1 MKIKTK
7 NKLIAFSFVLI
18 VAFIGCDNKSEL
30 NDIKKQNINETQ
42 AIEQERIKYQKDIDS
57 INREIDLL
65 SRAKN
70 EIEERADFAEAEI
83 FRILKSAYLDHI
95 IIGSNNLDDSKNI
108 FEEKLGFNIKDGK
121 KHKNGISNI
130 FIEFSNNSEIEFIS
144 VKNPSDNLANQYKK
158 FLDNDRYGFQIAL
171 RTNEISNLK
180 EHLTTLSLGYEN
192 FSENRNYS
200 TLSTKNIN
208 SELPLFFI
216 QYNEEN
222 KNTYTN
228 HLNKSV
234 GIKSIWFSTRNI
246 KNTARELVDFGF
258 DAVGNY
264 ELLEFK
270 GKVVQF
276 KNNNFGII
284 LIESEKYELTGMTIW
299 VEDLETLNEIIRK
312 NKIEIIKQFKKKI
325 FINPAQTKSIWIEFV
340 EN

>member
-1 MKIKTK
+1 MKII
-7 NKLIAFSFVLI
+7 NRLIAFSFVLI

-30 NDIKKQNINETQ
+30 NDIKKQNINETR

-65 SRAKN
+65 TSAKN
-70 EIEERADFAEAEI
+70 EVQERDDFAEAEI

-108 FEEKLGFNIKDGK
+108 FEEKLGFTIKDGK
-121 KHKNGISNI
+121 KHKNGISNL

-144 VKNPSDNLANQYKK
+144 VKNPSDHLANQYEK
-158 FLDNDRYGFQIAL
+158 FLDNDKYGFQIAL

-180 EHLTTLSLGYEN
+180 EHLTTLSLEYED

-216 QYNEEN
+216 QYNDEN

-264 ELLEFK
+264 ELPAFK

-276 KNNNFGII
+276 KNNNFEII
-284 LIESEKYELTGMTIW
+284 LIESEKYELTGITIR
-299 VEDLETLNEIIRK
+299 VEDLEMLNEIIRK
-312 NKIEIIKQFKKKI
+312 NNIEITKQFKNKI